1 MKKMT
6 QTGTATNVATF
17 LRSVQGKS
25 DRSGDPYELIL
36 ASLKQGPASLVALA
50 KQTELPFTDIDAA
63 LTRLQERKL
72 IHSQEEN
79 EEPVFSLTPR
89 GEEYAAL
96 Y

>member
-6 QTGTATNVATF
+6 QTGTATNVTSF

-25 DRSGDPYELIL
+25 DRPSDPHELIL
-36 ASLKQGPASLVALA
+36 TSLKLGSANL
-50 KQTELPFTDIDAA
+50 DAA

-72 IHSQEEN
+72 IHSQEEI
-79 EEPVFSLTPR
+79 EETVFSLTPK

>member
-6 QTGTATNVATF
+6 QTGTATNVTSF

-25 DRSGDPYELIL
+25 DRPSDPHELIL
-36 ASLKQGPASLVALA
+36 TSLKLGSANLVALA
-50 KQTELPFTDIDAA
+50 KQTNLPFTDLDAA

-72 IHSQEEN
+72 IHSQEEI
-79 EEPVFSLTPR
+79 EETVFSLTPK